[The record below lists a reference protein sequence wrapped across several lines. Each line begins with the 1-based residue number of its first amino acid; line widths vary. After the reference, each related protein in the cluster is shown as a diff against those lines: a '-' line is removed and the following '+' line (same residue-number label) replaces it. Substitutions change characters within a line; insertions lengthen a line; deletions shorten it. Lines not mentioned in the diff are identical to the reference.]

1 MDINKLSEER
11 ILMVQEAE
19 KERDTLTCIH
29 KEIKKRKDYIRSLH
43 LLEESRYD
51 NTQARKQYS
60 GLLHLL
66 KKYQIDMEDVSE
78 HFRQMT
84 RSVQDASRGL

>member
-43 LLEESRYD
+43 LL
-51 NTQARKQYS
+51 
-60 GLLHLL
+60 
-66 KKYQIDMEDVSE
+66 
-78 HFRQMT
+78 
-84 RSVQDASRGL
+84 